1 MNKENNTKTTEEE
14 KQEKECFV
22 IMPFTTNDDY
32 DEKHFDRVY
41 AHVIKPA
48 IEKAGYKAV
57 RADDS
62 LASEDIGISIIQ
74 MIFKAD
80 LVLCDLSSRNSNVMY
95 ELGLCH
101 AYEKKVVLLKDEK
114 TPKTFDVQGIRTIA
128 YSSDLRIDKI
138 KDALESVSS
147 AISETA
153 LSKKGVNSIVQ
164 AAAISKAVVPK
175 DKEIGEDTQLILSAF
190 EQVARRVD
198 YIEQRQVNTSRISRP
213 QYFKTTADGVKMRD
227 GFTVSVGE
235 KIYNSAFDSIGTLV
249 GTDGIAAVVK
259 YEDGKIR
266 TVPPWSVRAAEFTAL
281 PF

>member
-1 MNKENNTKTTEEE
+1 
-14 KQEKECFV
+14 
-22 IMPFTTNDDY
+22 
-32 DEKHFDRVY
+32 
-41 AHVIKPA
+41 
-48 IEKAGYKAV
+48 
-57 RADDS
+57 
-62 LASEDIGISIIQ
+62 